1 MIRDVF
7 RRLLGA
13 SAPGELA
20 DDDARAAIAAVLVMA
35 ARADGVYGAE
45 ERSVVDQV
53 LMQRYGCSP
62 AAAEALRQE
71 GEEAEAQSID
81 IYQFTRAIRAAIA
94 HEERVAIIEA
104 LWAVVL
110 ADGSRDPHEDALM
123 RQLTDRLGLSPMD
136 SSLARQRV
144 ASGGA
149 VRGL

>member
-1 MIRDVF
+1 MPLPQR
-7 RRLLGA
+7 
-13 SAPGELA
+13 
-20 DDDARAAIAAVLVMA
+20 
-35 ARADGVYGAE
+35 
-45 ERSVVDQV
+45 
-53 LMQRYGCSP
+53 RYGCSA
-62 AAAEALRQE
+62 AAAEALRRE

-94 HEERVAIIEA
+94 HEERIAIIEA

-149 VRGL
+149 VQGL